1 MRAIAFA
8 AAAALLVGTAAAQ
21 DTKSDKKAEEKDDV
35 MVPCELDRLD
45 KSWNL
50 ALKAAHVK
58 VVQKDSLGDMKF
70 KEPKAFTE
78 LRVTL
83 EFAKEP
89 AFVREVRNVFVAES
103 MLPKPGEPARKDSH
117 IQLYVHD
124 AENVV
129 LGKFNPQAIEGE
141 ITGKKGDAFR
151 LVFYCDP
158 AFAKKVKK
166 LDLRRSDNK

>member
-8 AAAALLVGTAAAQ
+8 AAALLVCTAAAQ
-21 DTKSDKKAEEKDDV
+21 DKKAEEERTV
-35 MVPCELDRLD
+35 NCEVDRLD
-45 KSWNL
+45 KSWNI

-58 VVQKDSLGDMKF
+58 VVMKDSLGDKKF

-78 LRVTL
+78 LRVAL
-83 EFAKEP
+83 EFAKDAALIKEI
-89 AFVREVRNVFVAES
+89 RRVFITES
-103 MLPKPGEPARKDSH
+103 MLPKPGEPALKESH

-166 LDLRRSDNK
+166 LDLRRSDDR

>member
-1 MRAIAFA
+1 MKAIAFA
-8 AAAALLVGTAAAQ
+8 FTASTLLATVTVAQ
-21 DTKSDKKAEEKDDV
+21 DKKPEEKGE
-35 MVPCELDRLD
+35 MVPCEVDRLN

-50 ALKAAHVK
+50 TLKSAYVK
-58 VVQKDSLGDMKF
+58 VVMKDSLGDTKF
-70 KEPKAFTE
+70 KEPKMLTE

-83 EFAKEP
+83 EFAREP
-89 AFVREVRNVFVAES
+89 GSVDQVRRVFLTES
-103 MLPKPGEPARKDSH
+103 MLPKPGQPALKESH
-117 IQLYVHD
+117 VQLYVHD

-166 LDLRRSDNK
+166 LDLRPSDDK

>member
-1 MRAIAFA
+1 MKAIAL
-8 AAAALLVGTAAAQ
+8 AAAALLATVAAAQ
-21 DTKSDKKAEEKDDV
+21 DKKTEEEDK
-35 MVPCELDRLD
+35 MVPCEVDRLD

-50 ALKAAHVK
+50 RLKAAHVK
-58 VVQKDSLGDMKF
+58 VVQKDSLGDTKF
-70 KEPKAFTE
+70 KDPKSFTE
-78 LRVTL
+78 LRVVL
-83 EFAKEP
+83 EFAEEP
-89 AFVREVRNVFVAES
+89 AFVKEVRRVFITES
-103 MLPKPGEPARKDSH
+103 MLPKPGEPALKDSH

-124 AENVV
+124 AESVV

-166 LDLRRSDNK
+166 LDLRRSDDR

>member
-1 MRAIAFA
+1 MKAIAFA
-8 AAAALLVGTAAAQ
+8 AVLLAGTAAAQ
-21 DTKSDKKAEEKDDV
+21 DTKPEQEER

-50 ALKAAHVK
+50 TLKAARVK
-58 VVQKDSLGDMKF
+58 VVKKDSLGDMKF
-70 KEPKAFTE
+70 KEPKLLTE
-78 LRVTL
+78 LHVTL

-89 AFVREVRNVFVAES
+89 GLIKEVRRIFITES
-103 MLPKPGEPARKDSH
+103 MLPKPGQPALKDSH

-124 AENVV
+124 EEDVV

-158 AFAKKVKK
+158 EFAKKVKK
-166 LDLRRSDNK
+166 LDLRRSDDK

>member
-1 MRAIAFA
+1 MKAIAF

-21 DTKSDKKAEEKDDV
+21 DKKTEEQGK
-35 MVPCELDRLD
+35 MVPCEVDRLD

-50 ALKAAHVK
+50 TVKAAHVK
-58 VVQKDSLGDMKF
+58 VVQKDSLGDKKF
-70 KEPKAFTE
+70 KEPRSFTE
-78 LRVTL
+78 LRVAL
-83 EFAKEP
+83 EFAEKP
-89 AFVREVRNVFVAES
+89 GSISEVRRVFITES
-103 MLPKPGEPARKDSH
+103 MLPKPGEPALKDSH

-124 AENVV
+124 AEDVI

-151 LVFYCDP
+151 LVFYSDP
-158 AFAKKVKK
+158 EFAKKVKK